1 MAKSVQASLPPM
13 ELHSLDSGRTSMDR
27 NRTDGS
33 ESNPDASIRM
43 TAVVKEA
50 LIEHYGKLEVAAL
63 LMRKMDPSQLSREL
77 RDGTFKF
84 DRLDA
89 LDAEGKAA
97 VTNALSSVFG
107 KPDDPLTRVRRL
119 IREAKQKLADA
130 EAAVA

>member
-13 ELHSLDSGRTSMDR
+13 ELHSLDSERSQMDR
-27 NRTDGS
+27 QRADS
-33 ESNPDASIRM
+33 ESSPEASIRM

-89 LDAEGKAA
+89 LDADGKAA

>member
-1 MAKSVQASLPPM
+1 MGKSVQGSLPPM
-13 ELHSLDSGRTSMDR
+13 EIHSLDQHRTSAPP
-27 NRTDGS
+27 
-33 ESNPDASIRM
+33 ESPAPSIRM

-50 LIEHYGKLEVAAL
+50 LIYHYGKLEVAAL
-63 LMRKMDPSQLSREL
+63 LMRKMDPSQLSPEL

-89 LDAEGKAA
+89 LDADGKAA

-119 IREAKQKLADA
+119 IREARQKLAEA
-130 EAAVA
+130 ESAVA